1 MALITNSKYIVIPT
15 NKGDLAFT
23 VYFIDEPVIAG
34 NSIYVTKW
42 DDDTYWY
49 PLAAWHSTYS
59 FNGVHTEF
67 TAEANNIK
75 GEISNGTYYINVYN
89 ENNERILHQSAGGTS
104 NTASIIT
111 YMFIIGTNG
120 VPYVTNPVYGLQVTL
135 PDVVHTPNTTN
146 AFGQINRVTWSLPGG
161 ANFGSVTQ
169 ARIDL
174 AYAILNGSNWDK
186 NDPFGDGGYSDT
198 GGGGGD
204 FNGDTD
210 HVRHPTPPGLSAVD
224 TGFITLF
231 NPTTSQLQAL
241 AQYMW
246 DNPLFDLSNWKKL
259 FADPMQ
265 AILGL
270 SVVPVYVP
278 SAGSTNV
285 RVGNITTNVVMNL
298 ASTQYVTVNCGTI
311 NVNEYW
317 GAYLDYSPY
326 TKVEIYLPFIGMRP
340 LNIDDIMG
348 RAINLQY
355 VIDILSGACV
365 ATLECDADVLYSF
378 VGQCGASVP
387 ITGNDWTNVING
399 VMGVASSIGGLM
411 MAGSTLSSLPI
422 DKMTAG
428 GIMGTQISGV
438 TGGLSNTAQN
448 VNNSKPIP
456 ERSGAMAGMGGM
468 LGIMTPYLILTRPRQ
483 CVPDYQNTY
492 TGYPSF
498 ITRGLSQLS
507 GFTIVNSIHLQNVP
521 ATDEELTEIE
531 TLLKTG
537 VML

>member
-1 MALITNSKYIVIPT
+1 MALIKAEKSIEINTD
-15 NKGDLAFT
+15 KGKLHFS
-23 VYFIDEPVIAG
+23 VFFIDEPIIVGERVI
-34 NSIYVTKW
+34 VTKW
-42 DDDTYWY
+42 EDDTAWY
-49 PLAAWHSTYS
+49 PLAKWHSVFSYNNVNTS
-59 FNGVHTEF
+59 F

-75 GEISNGTYYINVYN
+75 YENGYFDVFDE
-89 ENNERILHQSAGGTS
+89 ENNRLLHRGVGTSS
-104 NTASIIT
+104 NTAAIIT
-111 YMFIIGTNG
+111 YTFFIGSNG
-120 VPYVTNPVYGLQVTL
+120 VPYVLDPVFVQNVTES
-135 PDVVHTPNTTN
+135 DVVIQANTTGG
-146 AFGQINRVTWSLPGG
+146 FGLLDRVTWNVSAVNTGTI
-161 ANFGSVTQ
+161 TQ

-231 NPTTSQLQAL
+231 NPTTAQLQSL

-365 ATLECDADVLYSF
+365 ATLECDENVLYSF

-411 MAGSTLSSLPI
+411 MAGGTLSSLPI

-428 GIMGTQISGV
+428 GILGTQISGV
-438 TGGLSNTAQN
+438 AGGLSNTAQN

>member
-1 MALITNSKYIVIPT
+1 MALITQEKYIEIKT
-15 NKGDLAFT
+15 DKGKLYFS
-23 VYFIDEPVIAG
+23 VFFIDEPIIVGERVI
-34 NSIYVTKW
+34 ITKW
-42 DDDTYWY
+42 EDDTYWY
-49 PLAAWHSTYS
+49 PLAKWHSVFAYNNVNTS
-59 FNGVHTEF
+59 F
-67 TAEANNIK
+67 TADANNIK
-75 GEISNGTYYINVYN
+75 FENGYFDVFDE
-89 ENNERILHQSAGGTS
+89 ENNRILHRAISTS
-104 NTASIIT
+104 STTAAIIT
-111 YMFIIGTNG
+111 YTFFIGSNG
-120 VPYVTNPVYGLQVTL
+120 VPYVLDPIFIQNTGDS
-135 PDVVHTPNTTN
+135 DVVIQANTTTG
-146 AFGQINRVTWSLPGG
+146 FGLLDRVTWLVY
-161 ANFGSVTQ
+161 SVNTGNITQ

-204 FNGDTD
+204 FDGGTD
-210 HVRHPTPPGLSAVD
+210 HVRPPVLPTLSAVD

-231 NPTTSQLQAL
+231 NPSTAQLQAL
-241 AQYMW
+241 SHYMW
-246 DNPLFDLSNWKKL
+246 DDPLFDLSNWKKL

-270 SVVPVYVP
+270 SIVPVYVP

-285 RVGNITTNVVMNL
+285 RVGNITTNVSMTL
-298 ASTQYVTVNCGTI
+298 AASQYVTVDCGTI

-326 TKVEIYLPFIGMRP
+326 TKIEIYLPFIGIKP
-340 LNIDDIMG
+340 LNIDDVMDKSVHV
-348 RAINLQY
+348 QY
-355 VIDILSGACV
+355 NIDILSGSCV
-365 ATLECDADVLYSF
+365 AFVEADNNVLYSY
-378 VGQCGASVP
+378 VGQCSASVP

-399 VMGVASSIGGLM
+399 VMGVASAIGG
-411 MAGSTLSSLPI
+411 MAIGGMGGAGIGALTSGLTSTANSVSAAKPNPEKSGS
-422 DKMTAG
+422 
-428 GIMGTQISGV
+428 
-438 TGGLSNTAQN
+438 
-448 VNNSKPIP
+448 
-456 ERSGAMAGMGGM
+456 MAGMGGM
-468 LGIMTPYLILTRPRQ
+468 LGIQYPYLILTRPRQ

>member
-1 MALITNSKYIVIPT
+1 MALIKEEKYIEINT
-15 NKGDLAFT
+15 DKGKLYFS
-23 VYFIDEPVIAG
+23 VFFIDEPIIVGERVI
-34 NSIYVTKW
+34 VTKW
-42 DDDTYWY
+42 VDDTAWY
-49 PLAAWHSTYS
+49 PLTKWHSVFAYNNVNTS
-59 FNGVHTEF
+59 F
-67 TAEANNIK
+67 TADANNIK
-75 GEISNGTYYINVYN
+75 FENGYLDVFDE
-89 ENNERILHQSAGGTS
+89 ENNRLLHRGVGTS
-104 NTASIIT
+104 STTAAIIT
-111 YMFIIGTNG
+111 YTFFIGSNG
-120 VPYVTNPVYGLQVTL
+120 VPYVLDPVFIQNTTN
-135 PDVVHTPNTTN
+135 PDVVIQANT
-146 AFGQINRVTWSLPGG
+146 ASGFGLLDYVTWKVSAVNSGTI
-161 ANFGSVTQ
+161 TQ

-204 FNGDTD
+204 FDGGTD
-210 HVRHPTPPGLSAVD
+210 HVRPPVLPTLSAVD

-231 NPTTSQLQAL
+231 NPSTAQLQAL
-241 AQYMW
+241 AHYMW
-246 DNPLFDLSNWKKL
+246 DDPLFDLTNWRKL

-270 SVVPVYVP
+270 SIVPVYVP

-285 RVGNITTNVVMNL
+285 RVGNITTNVNMTL
-298 ASTQYVTVNCGTI
+298 ASSQYVTVDCGTI

-326 TKVEIYLPFIGMRP
+326 TKIEIYLPFIGIKPM
-340 LNIDDIMG
+340 NIDDVMDKSVHV
-348 RAINLQY
+348 QY
-355 VIDILSGACV
+355 NIDILSGSCV
-365 ATLECDADVLYSF
+365 AFVEVDNNVLYSY
-378 VGQCGASVP
+378 VGQCSASVP

-399 VMGVASSIGGLM
+399 VMGVASAIGG
-411 MAGSTLSSLPI
+411 MAIGGMGGAGIGALTSGLTSTANSVSAAKPNPEKSGS
-422 DKMTAG
+422 
-428 GIMGTQISGV
+428 
-438 TGGLSNTAQN
+438 
-448 VNNSKPIP
+448 
-456 ERSGAMAGMGGM
+456 MAGMGGM
-468 LGIMTPYLILTRPRQ
+468 LGIQYPYLILTRPRQ